1 MARFLP
7 EISRANERP
16 TTENSLYEMLQEYMV
31 ENESLRNQN
40 QSLASQHSRDER
52 DRRIISREN
61 DLLSDK
67 LEEMQR
73 FGVCLSFSVHIWA
86 CCDT

>member
-1 MARFLP
+1 MARILP
-7 EISRANERP
+7 EISRASERP

-40 QSLASQHSRDER
+40 QNLASQHSRDER

-61 DLLSDK
+61 DLLTDK

-73 FGVCLSFSVHIWA
+73 LVS
-86 CCDT
+86 D